1 MTRFICI
8 FFSLIAYRERESV
21 ISRDA
26 VQQSKCSGTS
36 QECKPACRRSSRANK
51 FAGSLNQAV
60 NVTWQNHDDMMK
72 TESLSKIRPDE
83 ADRTIK
89 SINKPPR
96 DSVKSKY
103 TFAYYH
109 DRDRRKCKWQD
120 SLWSRKCLV
129 SDCQL
134 MTTLNFGWCPAHLHE
149 LMKITT
155 GTSPL
160 GGLGQFATALHG
172 HGSVVFRKGDRI
184 LQLNA
189 LCQLISE
196 KCRIK
201 RYGKD
206 NTPTYAAIYAARAAD
221 GSGFRFDKRWKQPK
235 EVQRFHRMYCDGALT
250 LTDINSRSDVS
261 DVMIGDA
268 VSRLNELLFS
278 TYSNRFLNK

>member
-120 SLWSRKCLV
+120 SAWWV
-129 SDCQL
+129 
-134 MTTLNFGWCPAHLHE
+134 
-149 LMKITT
+149 
-155 GTSPL
+155 
-160 GGLGQFATALHG
+160 
-172 HGSVVFRKGDRI
+172 GSVCYGVSWAWKCGLQKGRSNSPTQCPLSTHLGEMQNQALWQRQHLFYYNSVFSYSVRSGEVTGSASR
-184 LQLNA
+184 
-189 LCQLISE
+189 
-196 KCRIK
+196 
-201 RYGKD
+201 
-206 NTPTYAAIYAARAAD
+206 AIGA
-221 GSGFRFDKRWKQPK
+221 SGQ
-235 EVQRFHRMYCDGALT
+235 
-250 LTDINSRSDVS
+250 
-261 DVMIGDA
+261 
-268 VSRLNELLFS
+268 
-278 TYSNRFLNK
+278 